1 MKVLLCPAVR
11 VMELEVGLFRE
22 AVGGFWVG
30 GFTMMV
36 QLISEARLPWSRTW
50 APTSKVPALGKV
62 RVWLL
67 VSLLPEIDSPRW

>member
-1 MKVLLCPAVR
+1 
-11 VMELEVGLFRE
+11 
-22 AVGGFWVG
+22 
-30 GFTMMV
+30 MMV